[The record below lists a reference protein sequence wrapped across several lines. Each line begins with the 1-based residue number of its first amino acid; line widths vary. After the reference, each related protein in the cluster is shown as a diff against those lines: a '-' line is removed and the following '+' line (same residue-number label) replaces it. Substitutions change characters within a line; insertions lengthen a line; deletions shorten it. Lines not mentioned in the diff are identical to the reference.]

1 MDPQSISE
9 RQLTRMLFMEGF
21 GASGISFPFLA
32 AGARSNGVFSV
43 ILYAVGIILLAG
55 YLLWISKKVYAK
67 DSSLLTSGAFALPGK
82 ITGSIYILRFVINTF
97 FFLWIFSAS
106 IRQIYM
112 QNNSLWF
119 ILLPLVFLLWYSTN
133 TTLQKRARF
142 IELLF
147 PWISSLLVLMII
159 AAFFS
164 KDIGQFA
171 VLRKTNDPEIW
182 EKSYLLLLG
191 SSPLEFL
198 FFLVPSTVSSLWNPQ
213 KTPLLFS
220 GKKRAVKKAAAG
232 VIAAN
237 FALWYITV
245 SSLGPAIT
253 SSSPWS
259 VVKLLQ
265 RIHLPGG
272 FLERVDI
279 FLIIYWILCMV
290 GVISGYLFYG
300 KKIADHCFF
309 QASSRLQKKQK
320 DAAML
325 SSVITGGILLIMV
338 PLIHV
343 ADRYL
348 SMENLFLFYK
358 MYLDFPL
365 LILLPLILYLRPRVS
380 SRSLTRKA
388 GMISLFCI
396 LVFALSGCGAT
407 KDIEDKNYVSSLYVD
422 YAQGKYEYTLAWA
435 DLSQMEESSEE
446 FPCRTASFLGDS
458 LAELEKN
465 YGGKFSSELEWNH
478 IDTIFLS
485 ANLKKDPESL
495 IRFLKEW
502 EKEWQKSPDVNLV
515 FTQDPAGKIYQF
527 DDVAPASIGQE
538 CSALIEKKPT
548 EEALILTP
556 IDALRAFYEKKETYF
571 YELSIQDNQI
581 SLLKTKFLLF

>member
-147 PWISSLLVLMII
+147 PWIISLLVLMII

-237 FALWYITV
+237 FALWYI
-245 SSLGPAIT
+245 
-253 SSSPWS
+253 
-259 VVKLLQ
+259 
-265 RIHLPGG
+265 
-272 FLERVDI
+272 
-279 FLIIYWILCMV
+279 
-290 GVISGYLFYG
+290 
-300 KKIADHCFF
+300 
-309 QASSRLQKKQK
+309 
-320 DAAML
+320 L
-325 SSVITGGILLIMV
+325 S
-338 PLIHV
+338 LIH
-343 ADRYL
+343 
-348 SMENLFLFYK
+348 
-358 MYLDFPL
+358 
-365 LILLPLILYLRPRVS
+365 I
-380 SRSLTRKA
+380 
-388 GMISLFCI
+388 
-396 LVFALSGCGAT
+396 
-407 KDIEDKNYVSSLYVD
+407 
-422 YAQGKYEYTLAWA
+422 
-435 DLSQMEESSEE
+435 
-446 FPCRTASFLGDS
+446 
-458 LAELEKN
+458 
-465 YGGKFSSELEWNH
+465 
-478 IDTIFLS
+478 
-485 ANLKKDPESL
+485 
-495 IRFLKEW
+495 
-502 EKEWQKSPDVNLV
+502 
-515 FTQDPAGKIYQF
+515 
-527 DDVAPASIGQE
+527 
-538 CSALIEKKPT
+538 
-548 EEALILTP
+548 
-556 IDALRAFYEKKETYF
+556 
-571 YELSIQDNQI
+571 
-581 SLLKTKFLLF
+581 